1 MNPKILVVDDD
12 KEIAEAISKLLEL
25 NNFTV
30 FKAYDGVQALK
41 TVRETELDLVIM
53 DVMMPNL
60 DGMSALK
67 ILREENNIP
76 VIILSAKSEDYDK
89 VLGLQVGADDY
100 IVKPYNPQE
109 LVARVN
115 ATIRRYMF
123 LGSKNVEELTS
134 EHIYKSGGLILDT
147 QTKEAI
153 VDGENVKLTPK
164 EYGILFLLIRNA
176 GMVFSVEEIYSNVW
190 QEDAYDVDNTVMVH
204 IRRLRKKIE
213 IDSKNAKYLKV
224 VWGIGYKIEKY

>member
-25 NNFTV
+25 NNFIV

-134 EHIYKSGGLILDT
+134 EHVYKTGGLILDT

-164 EYGILFLLIRNA
+164 EYGILLLLIRNA
-176 GMVFSVEEIYSNVW
+176 GIVFSVEEIYSNVW

>member
-12 KEIAEAISKLLEL
+12 KEIAEAIAKLLEL
-25 NNFTV
+25 NNFNV
-30 FKAYDGVQALK
+30 FKAYDGIEALK
-41 TVRETELDLVIM
+41 IVRECDVDLVIM

-123 LGSKNVEELTS
+123 LGSKNNEELRS
-134 EHIYKSGGLILDT
+134 EHIFKTGGLLLDT
-147 QTKEAI
+147 QTKEAV
-153 VDGENVKLTPK
+153 VDGENIKLTPK
-164 EYGILFLLIRNA
+164 EYGIMLLLISNP
-176 GMVFSVEEIYSNVW
+176 GIVFSVDEIYEKVW
-190 QEDAYDVDNTVMVH
+190 QEDPYDVDNTVMVH

>member
-1 MNPKILVVDDD
+1 MNPKILVVDDN

-30 FKAYDGVQALK
+30 LKAYDGVQALK

-134 EHIYKSGGLILDT
+134 EHIYKTGGLILDT
-147 QTKEAI
+147 QTKEAV

-176 GMVFSVEEIYSNVW
+176 GIVFSVEEIYSKVW

>member
-12 KEIAEAISKLLEL
+12 KEIAEAIAKLLEL

-30 FKAYDGVQALK
+30 LKAYDGIEALK
-41 TVRETELDLVIM
+41 LVRECEIDLILL

-60 DGMSALK
+60 DGMSTLK
-67 ILREENNIP
+67 ILREDNNIP

-123 LGSKNVEELTS
+123 LWSKNIVE
-134 EHIYKSGGLILDT
+134 LD
-147 QTKEAI
+147 
-153 VDGENVKLTPK
+153 
-164 EYGILFLLIRNA
+164 
-176 GMVFSVEEIYSNVW
+176 S
-190 QEDAYDVDNTVMVH
+190 
-204 IRRLRKKIE
+204 
-213 IDSKNAKYLKV
+213 
-224 VWGIGYKIEKY
+224 

>member
-12 KEIAEAISKLLEL
+12 KEIAEAIGKLLEL

-30 FKAYDGVQALK
+30 FKAYDGIEALK
-41 TVRETELDLVIM
+41 IVREREVDLILM

-123 LGSKNVEELTS
+123 LGSKNIEELNS
-134 EHIYKSGGLILDT
+134 EHIFKSGGLILDT
-147 QTKEAI
+147 QTKEAV
-153 VDGENVKLTPK
+153 VDGENIKLTPK
-164 EYGILFLLIRNA
+164 EYGILLLLISNA
-176 GMVFSVEEIYSNVW
+176 GIVFSVEEIYSNVW

-213 IDSKNAKYLKV
+213 IDSKNAKYIKV

>member
-30 FKAYDGVQALK
+30 LKAYDGVEALK
-41 TVRETELDLVIM
+41 IVRDSEVDLIIM

-76 VIILSAKSEDYDK
+76 VIMLSAKSEDYDK

-123 LGSKNVEELTS
+123 LGSKNTDELSS
-134 EHIYKSGGLILDT
+134 EHIFKTGGLILDT
-147 QTKEAI
+147 QTKEAV
-153 VDGENVKLTPK
+153 VDGESVKLTPK
-164 EYGILFLLIRNA
+164 EYGILLLLISNA
-176 GMVFSVEEIYSNVW
+176 GIVFSVEEIYSKVW

>member
-1 MNPKILVVDDD
+1 MYPKILVVDDD
-12 KEIAEAISKLLEL
+12 KEIADAIARLLEL
-25 NNFTV
+25 NNFQVKTA
-30 FKAYDGVQALK
+30 KDGVEALK
-41 TVRETELDLVIM
+41 IIREGGLDLVIL

-60 DGMSALK
+60 DGMTALK

-76 VIILSAKSEDYDK
+76 VIMLSAKSEDYDK
-89 VLGLQVGADDY
+89 VLGLQIGADDY

-115 ATIRRYMF
+115 ATIRRYTF
-123 LGSKNVEELTS
+123 LGSKNIEELDS
-134 EHIYKSGGLILDT
+134 EHIYKTGGLLLDT

-153 VDGENVKLTPK
+153 IDGETIKLTPK
-164 EYGILFLLIRNA
+164 EYGILLLLIKNQ
-176 GMVFSVEEIYSNVW
+176 GIVFSVEDIYSKVW

>member
-25 NNFTV
+25 NNFNV

-41 TVRETELDLVIM
+41 FVRESEVDLIIM

-60 DGMSALK
+60 DGMSTLK

-76 VIILSAKSEDYDK
+76 VIMLSAKSEDYDK

-123 LGSKNVEELTS
+123 LGSKNTEELNS
-134 EHIYKSGGLILDT
+134 EYIFKTGGLILDT
-147 QTKEAI
+147 QTKEAV
-153 VDGENVKLTPK
+153 VDGESVKLTPK
-164 EYGILFLLIRNA
+164 EYGILLLLISNA
-176 GMVFSVEEIYSNVW
+176 GIVFSVEDIYSKVW
-190 QEDAYDVDNTVMVH
+190 QEEAYDVDNTVMVH

-224 VWGIGYKIEKY
+224 MWGIGYKIEKY

>member
-25 NNFTV
+25 NNFSV
-30 FKAYDGVQALK
+30 LKAYDGIEALK
-41 TVRETELDLVIM
+41 NLRENEIDLVIL

-60 DGMSALK
+60 DGMSTLK
-67 ILREENNIP
+67 ILREEKNIP
-76 VIILSAKSEDYDK
+76 VIMLSAKSEDYDK

-100 IVKPYNPQE
+100 IIKPYNPQE

-115 ATIRRYMF
+115 ATLRRYMF
-123 LGSKNVEELTS
+123 LGSKNIEEISS
-134 EHIYKSGGLILDT
+134 EHIFKTGGLILDT

-153 VDGENVKLTPK
+153 IDGENIKLTPK
-164 EYGILFLLIRNA
+164 EYGILFLLIKNA

-190 QEDAYDVDNTVMVH
+190 EEEAYDVDNTVMVH

>member
-12 KEIAEAISKLLEL
+12 KEIAEAIAKLLEL

-30 FKAYDGVQALK
+30 FKAYDGIEALK
-41 TVRETELDLVIM
+41 VVRECEIDLILL

-60 DGMSALK
+60 DGMSTLK
-67 ILREENNIP
+67 ILREDNNIP

-123 LGSKNVEELTS
+123 LGSKNIVELDS
-134 EHIYKSGGLILDT
+134 ENIFKSGGLILDT

-153 VDGENVKLTPK
+153 VDGENIKLTPK
-164 EYGILFLLIRNA
+164 EYGILLLLIRNA
-176 GMVFSVEEIYSNVW
+176 GIVFSVDEIYEKVW

>member
-12 KEIAEAISKLLEL
+12 KEIAGAISKLLEL
-25 NNFTV
+25 NNFTT
-30 FKAYDGVQALK
+30 FKAYDGVQALEV
-41 TVRETELDLVIM
+41 VREREIDLIIM

-76 VIILSAKSEDYDK
+76 VIILSAKTEDYDK

-123 LGSKNVEELTS
+123 LGSKNTEELNS
-134 EHIYKSGGLILDT
+134 EHIYKTGGLILDT
-147 QTKEAI
+147 QTKEAV
-153 VDGENVKLTPK
+153 VDGESVKLTPK
-164 EYGILFLLIRNA
+164 EYGILLLLISNQGR
-176 GMVFSVEEIYSNVW
+176 VFSVEEIYSKVW

>member
-12 KEIAEAISKLLEL
+12 KEIAEAIAKLLEL
-25 NNFTV
+25 NDFKV
-30 FKAYDGVQALK
+30 IKAYDGIEALK
-41 TVRETELDLVIM
+41 VVKEHSIDLVIL

-60 DGMSALK
+60 DGMSTLK
-67 ILREENNIP
+67 ILREDNNIP
-76 VIILSAKSEDYDK
+76 VIMLSAKSQDYDK

-115 ATIRRYMF
+115 ATLRRYMF
-123 LGSKNVEELTS
+123 LGSKPREKLDS
-134 EHIYKSGGLILDT
+134 EHTYKTGDLLLDT
-147 QTKEAI
+147 KTKEAI
-153 VDGENVKLTPK
+153 VDGESIKLTPK
-164 EYGILFLLIRNA
+164 EYGILHLLIRNA
-176 GMVFSVEEIYSNVW
+176 GVVFSVEEIYSKVW
-190 QEDAYDVDNTVMVH
+190 QEDAYDVNNTVMVH